1 MSDGVYPA
9 PQCLAPG
16 HFSCPDIIFICTLL
30 LPLEFSFL
38 SYRCKF
44 FTPSFRDLL
53 YGPPSPPSL
62 RSGGLAHVATAS
74 LPVLFSRLRM
84 TLPPTSQSLRTRAPA
99 RHSPLSSLARAGA
112 RCRVPVT
119 APLRMRTKPGTGPD
133 PRPGSGDQS
142 TLATPGPMA
151 ETRNSP
157 AKSYSSRVVIHINS
171 ILRATSTSD

>member
-1 MSDGVYPA
+1 M
-9 PQCLAPG
+9 LAPG
-16 HFSCPDIIFICTLL
+16 RFSFPDIIFICTLL

-142 TLATPGPMA
+142 TLATPGPMTS
-151 ETRNSP
+151 TRNSP
-157 AKSYSSRVVIHINS
+157 DKSYPSRGIRLLSKKNVSALH
-171 ILRATSTSD
+171 

>member
-1 MSDGVYPA
+1 M
-9 PQCLAPG
+9 LAPG
-16 HFSCPDIIFICTLL
+16 RFSFPDIIFICTLL

-62 RSGGLAHVATAS
+62 RQGWRPCPCLAPAS
-74 LPVLFSRLRM
+74 PAVLFSRRMM
-84 TLPPTSQSLRTRAPA
+84 TLPPTSQSLRPRAPA

-119 APLRMRTKPGTGPD
+119 APLRMRSKPGTGPD

-151 ETRNSP
+151 STRNSP
-157 AKSYSSRVVIHINS
+157 DKSYPSRGIRLLSEKTVSALH
-171 ILRATSTSD
+171 

>member
-84 TLPPTSQSLRTRAPA
+84 TLPPTSQSLRSRAPA
-99 RHSPLSSLARAGA
+99 RHSLTRAGA

-119 APLRMRTKPGTGPD
+119 VPLRMRTETWPLP
-133 PRPGSGDQS
+133 PDQS
-142 TLATPGPMA
+142 RLVTPGPMA

-157 AKSYSSRVVIHINS
+157 AKSYSSRVVMHINS
-171 ILRATSTSD
+171 ILQETSSTSD